1 MSATLAA
8 FREHC
13 RAYYAAPRHRHNTE
27 ARVAAYKS
35 LLQRHSAITLGWH
48 VPAIAAVLTRVEL
61 EYASGQAAE
70 TLAYHL
76 DNAA

>member
-1 MSATLAA
+1 MGETLMR
-8 FREHC
+8 FRADCRSWYARPRNHHC
-13 RAYYAAPRHRHNTE
+13 TE
-27 ARVAAYKS
+27 ARVQAYKA
-35 LLQRHSAITLGWH
+35 LLQRHSAITLGRH

>member
-1 MSATLAA
+1 MSATLTA
-8 FREHC
+8 FREDC

-35 LLQRHSAITLGWH
+35 LLQRHSAITLGRH

-61 EYASGQAAE
+61 EYASRQAAE